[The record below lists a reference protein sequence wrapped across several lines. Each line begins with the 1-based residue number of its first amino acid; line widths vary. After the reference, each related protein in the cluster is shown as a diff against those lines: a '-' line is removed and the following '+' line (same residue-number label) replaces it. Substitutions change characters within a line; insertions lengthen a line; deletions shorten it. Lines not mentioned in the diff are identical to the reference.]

1 MRIIILGSKTGM
13 LSNYVYTYLSKFY
26 GNIHLISR
34 KQLDALTCSIYD
46 IQNVIEDADVVIN
59 AIGIIPQKHDMEK
72 DKKIFI
78 RVNSIFPHMLASLCL
93 DKKLIHIITDCVFSG
108 KKINGNYNE
117 KDEHDETN
125 IYGISK
131 SLGEPSSACV
141 IRTSIIGEE
150 IKNNGKNLSLLE
162 WIKSNKDGII
172 KGYVNHAWSG
182 VTCLELSKII
192 YKIIS
197 ERLYWKSVRH
207 IYSNTVS
214 KYELVSLINKYYEL
228 NIKVNEYK
236 TLETVDKSLTSIY
249 DKMFDIPTLEEQIKE
264 LSKFKLS

>member
-1 MRIIILGSKTGM
+1 MRIVVLGKNGLLGNYIYSY
-13 LSNYVYTYLSKFY
+13 LSNFY
-26 GNIHLISR
+26 KDVIGITR

-59 AIGIIPQKHDMEK
+59 CIGIIHQKHDMEK

-78 RVNSIFPHMLASLCL
+78 RVNSIFPHMLASICL
-93 DKKLIHIITDCVFSG
+93 DKKLIHITTDCVFSG
-108 KKINGNYNE
+108 RKGNYNE

-141 IRTSIIGEE
+141 IRTSIIGEQLNDKE
-150 IKNNGKNLSLLE
+150 GKSLLN
-162 WIKSNKDGII
+162 WVKSNKNGEI
-172 KGYVNHAWSG
+172 KGFTSHLFSG

-197 ERLYWKSVRH
+197 ERLYWKGVRH

-214 KYELVSLINKYYEL
+214 KYELVSLINKYYDL